1 MFFVVVLS
9 HSNSG
14 HVRNPSRFSRGPAY
28 HILWLRGFRDHTI
41 SRRGF
46 NLFKPLRRH
55 FRATPFLPSG
65 PRAAIPTSETP
76 RVQKIGDGLGDL
88 RRTQPGQVEQLGSYP
103 QIAFPN
109 SRPPNRAQEAP
120 PTRASSA

>member
-55 FRATPFLPSG
+55 FPATLAVNLS
-65 PRAAIPTSETP
+65 RS
-76 RVQKIGDGLGDL
+76 DLGDRNASVQTNDDQP
-88 RRTQPGQVEQLGSYP
+88 RREGFRRR
-103 QIAFPN
+103 AFGHRGLP
-109 SRPPNRAQEAP
+109 AGGVFMMAP
-120 PTRASSA
+120 DRDYFPVL